1 MKLTSFFSSTSA
13 LIFGLGLYSFF
24 NFLVIFFIGKEYGL
38 VELGKYSLALSIIT
52 PLYIFIFQSYRTYI
66 VTYENIKYSQYD
78 FYSSRIIL
86 SSIFIIPILLLSL
99 YINNYF
105 LIIIFFVKFI
115 EGLSDISYSFYNKN
129 KKIYFIGYST
139 AIKSFIA
146 LFLMYFCINFFSL
159 YCCFLIL
166 IIFYFLFFIFYDS
179 NISFFTQTLKKIKDL
194 KGNFKNIYEI
204 YGRMKF
210 MIYSALIAGLVY
222 HIPKYY
228 LGAISSEELGVFT
241 IVTSLSVGINLV
253 AISMGQVIQPYVKEM
268 NLNKILIIIFLMILI
283 LLVVLMA
290 LFFLVSKFYNYV
302 FIDYLKLNFTLKDFL
317 LCNLL
322 FLSIY
327 IGQILSFVA
336 SSYKKYRGIFFIN
349 FFSVIFLIIFSGIF
363 INYFGGVFGGCLL
376 FMCVGLIQI
385 LGYSIIIYKNSGVAL
400 ELS

>member
-1 MKLTSFFSSTSA
+1 MIKYLISSTSI
-13 LIFGLGLYSFF
+13 LTFGLSLYSIF
-24 NFLVIFFIGKEYGL
+24 NFLIIFFITKNYGFE
-38 VELGKYSLALSIIT
+38 VVGSYSLALSIIT
-52 PLYIFIFQSYRTYI
+52 PLYIFIYQSYRTYI
-66 VTYENIKYSQYD
+66 VTYENIDYNLYD
-78 FYSSRIIL
+78 FYSARLIL
-86 SSIFIIPILLLSL
+86 SSFFILPVFILSF
-99 YINNYF
+99 YIDNYF
-105 LIIIFFVKFI
+105 LLVVFFIKFI

-241 IVTSLSVGINLV
+241 IVTSLSIGINLV

-268 NLNKILIIIFLMILI
+268 NLIKTVIVIFLMIFI
-283 LLVVLMA
+283 LLIVLSI
-290 LFFLVSKFYNYV
+290 LFLIVSCFYNDI
-302 FIDYLKLNFTLKDFL
+302 FIDYLKLEVNLHDFL
-317 LCNLL
+317 LFNLL

-336 SSYKKYRGIFFIN
+336 SSYKKYNGIFFIN
-349 FFSVIFLIIFSGIF
+349 FSSVMFLLISSGFF
-363 INYFGGVFGGCLL
+363 INYFGGVFGVSLL
-376 FMCVGLIQI
+376 FMFVGLIQI
-385 LGYSIIIYKNSGVAL
+385 VGYTLIIYRNSGVAL

>member
-1 MKLTSFFSSTSA
+1 MIKYLISSTSI
-13 LIFGLGLYSFF
+13 LTFGLSLYSIF
-24 NFLVIFFIGKEYGL
+24 NFLIIFFITKNYGFE
-38 VELGKYSLALSIIT
+38 VVGSYSLALSIIT
-52 PLYIFIFQSYRTYI
+52 PLYIFIYQSYRTYI
-66 VTYENIKYSQYD
+66 VTYENIDYNLYD
-78 FYSSRIIL
+78 FYSARLIL
-86 SSIFIIPILLLSL
+86 SSFFILPVFILSF
-99 YINNYF
+99 YIDNYF
-105 LIIIFFVKFI
+105 LLVVFFIKFI

-241 IVTSLSVGINLV
+241 IVTSLSIGINLV

-268 NLNKILIIIFLMILI
+268 NLIKTVIVIFLMIFI
-283 LLVVLMA
+283 LLIVLSI
-290 LFFLVSKFYNYV
+290 LFLIVSCFYNDI
-302 FIDYLKLNFTLKDFL
+302 FIDYLKLEVNLHDFL
-317 LCNLL
+317 LFNLL

-336 SSYKKYRGIFFIN
+336 SSYKKYNGIFFIN
-349 FFSVIFLIIFSGIF
+349 FSSVMFLLISSGFF
-363 INYFGGVFGGCLL
+363 INYFGGVFGVSLL
-376 FMCVGLIQI
+376 FMFVGLIQI
-385 LGYSIIIYKNSGVAL
+385 VGYSLIIYRNSGVAL